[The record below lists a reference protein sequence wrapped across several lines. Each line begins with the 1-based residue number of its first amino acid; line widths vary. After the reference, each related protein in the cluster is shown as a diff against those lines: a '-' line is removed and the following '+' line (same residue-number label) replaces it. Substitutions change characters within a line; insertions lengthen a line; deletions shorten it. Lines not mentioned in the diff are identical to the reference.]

1 MMLLACGCT
10 QQSAGSST
18 SISPVTMTTQS
29 LDQGKQMVTFNE
41 ANDGSTVNVSWTS
54 KFAVTLEENPT
65 TGYSWNMTLSPGLE
79 LVSNNYIEKTHAAGM
94 VGVGGTRTWIIQAND
109 IGSQKVTAIYK
120 RPWEATTGN
129 EKPYSLTVNVIKL

>member
-1 MMLLACGCT
+1 
-10 QQSAGSST
+10 
-18 SISPVTMTTQS
+18 MTTQS
-29 LDQGKQMVTFNE
+29 LDQEKQMVTFND

-54 KFAVTLEENPT
+54 KFAITLEENPT

-79 LVSNNYIEKTHAAGM
+79 LVSTNYIEKPHATGM

-129 EKPYSLTVNVIKL
+129 ENSYSLTVKVIKL

>member
-1 MMLLACGCT
+1 
-10 QQSAGSST
+10 
-18 SISPVTMTTQS
+18 
-29 LDQGKQMVTFNE
+29 MVTFNE

-120 RPWEATTGN
+120 RPWEADNRQRKALFVDRECHQTLKLKRTGD
-129 EKPYSLTVNVIKL
+129 VDIHHH